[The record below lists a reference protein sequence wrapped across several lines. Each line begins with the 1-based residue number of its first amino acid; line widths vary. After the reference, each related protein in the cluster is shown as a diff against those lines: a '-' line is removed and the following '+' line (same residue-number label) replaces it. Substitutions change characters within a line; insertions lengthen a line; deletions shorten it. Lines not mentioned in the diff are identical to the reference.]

1 MSQVKPEKKAPLSTK
16 TLTWIALWTVYIIW
30 GSTYFAIAYV
40 IETMPPLLSM
50 GIRFFLAGALLTLFI
65 VAQSGIAEMKIPKE
79 QVRTSAVMGFVLL
92 GFGLGNVAV
101 AEEHVPSGIV
111 ALIIAALPLWI
122 AIFRSISGERLA
134 LQNWVGLIIGFL
146 GVALLL
152 KPGSVQ
158 AVSGESSGTVIFFMI
173 MVLLGNI
180 GWALGTYLAP
190 RFPLPKNALVFT
202 AIEMLAGGVSL
213 TIAGFIKGE
222 SLADFWDASTW
233 SWLWFGYL
241 VFFGSILAYSAY
253 LWLVSNAPV
262 GLTATY
268 AYVNPIIAVSLGAVF
283 LDEVI
288 TMNYAIGGAII
299 VLGVLIVVSGENR
312 KQRKL
317 KG

>member
-1 MSQVKPEKKAPLSTK
+1 VPQLSK
-16 TLTWIALWTVYIIW
+16 SKLTWIALWTVYVIW

-40 IETMPPLLSM
+40 IETMPPLLGM
-50 GIRFFLAGALLTLFI
+50 GIRFLLAGFLLFVFI
-65 VAQSGIAEMKIPKE
+65 FLTKGWSEINIPRP
-79 QVRTSAVMGFVLL
+79 QVLTSTVMGFVLL

-101 AEEHVPSGIV
+101 AEKHVPSGIV

-122 AIFRSISGERLA
+122 AIFRTISGERPSRTSWL
-134 LQNWVGLIIGFL
+134 GLIIGFL

-158 AVSGESSGTVIFFMI
+158 AVSGESSSTVVFFMF
-173 MVLLGNI
+173 MVLIGNI

-202 AIEMLAGGVSL
+202 AYEMLAGGVSL
-213 TIAGFIKGE
+213 TIAGFINGE
-222 SLADFWDASTW
+222 TLADFFDASAW

-241 VFFGSILAYSAY
+241 VFFGSIIAYSAY

-262 GLTATY
+262 SLTATY
-268 AYVNPIIAVSLGAVF
+268 AYVNPIIAVALGAIF

-288 TMNYAIGGAII
+288 TINYAIGGAII
-299 VLGVLIVVSGENR
+299 VLGVLVVVSAESKKKSR
-312 KQRKL
+312 L
-317 KG
+317 